1 MSCSEWRIISFEESG
16 LEIEDGD
23 RGKNYPKKSELL
35 PTGYCP
41 FLNNK
46 NVINDKITLDDVE
59 FITKEKDEILR
70 KGKIKVNDIVLTTRG
85 SVGNVGLF
93 HSGLRYKHAR
103 INSGMVIIRNNNDI
117 FNLKYLYQLLKSP
130 LMKNQYK
137 SMSTGTA
144 QPQLPIKDIKKL
156 ELIVPPLEEQ
166 EKIAN
171 ILSSLDDKIELNNDM
186 NKTLEEMAQSIFKR
200 WFVDFEF
207 PNEDGEPYKSS
218 GGEMVDSELGMIP
231 KGWKVDNLGSLI
243 KIQNGY
249 AFKSK
254 DLKDEGD
261 CRVIKIKNINDLKV
275 DINNTQYIEVDLSKK
290 IDKKYHLK
298 SNDIIIAMTGA
309 EVGKIGILP
318 QTENILYLNQRV
330 GKFVEN
336 KLGGKYY
343 ALCMLSSTDG
353 QSLLKNKAMG
363 SAQPNISSSAI
374 EEFRIVLPKEDILN
388 QFYKITNTMYE
399 KISRNNGNNIT
410 LNILRDTILPKLMSC
425 EISLNE

>member
-1 MSCSEWRIISFEESG
+1 MSCNEWKVYKLKDVCTKIGSGSTPRGGASVYREEGTTLIRSQNVYNNSFDYNG
-16 LEIEDGD
+16 LVFIDDSAADKLSNVELKKNDVLLNITGD
-23 RGKNYPKKSELL
+23 SVARCTIVPDKLL
-35 PTGYCP
+35 PARVNQHVCILRANT
-41 FLNNK
+41 
-46 NVINDKITLDDVE
+46 
-59 FITKEKDEILR
+59 EILHP
-70 KGKIKVNDIVLTTRG
+70 
-85 SVGNVGLF
+85 F
-93 HSGLRYKHAR
+93 Y
-103 INSGMVIIRNNNDI
+103 
-117 FNLKYLYQLLKSP
+117 LKSF
-130 LMKNQYK
+130 LVNSRMQKIMLSLAQ
-137 SMSTGTA
+137 SGGTRA
-144 QPQLPIKDIKKL
+144 ALTKGMIESFDIS
-156 ELIVPPLEEQ
+156 IPPLNEQ
-166 EKIAN
+166 NKIVD
-171 ILSSLDDKIELNNDM
+171 ILSSLDDKIELNHEM
-186 NKTLEEMAQSIFKR
+186 NKTLEEMAQSLFKR

-207 PNEDGEPYKSS
+207 PNEKGKPYKSS

-231 KGWKVDNLGSLI
+231 KGWKVDNLSSLI

-254 DLKDEGD
+254 DLKDEGY

-275 DINNTQYIEVDLSKK
+275 DINNTQYIEVDISKK

-343 ALCMLSSTDG
+343 TLCMLSSTDG
-353 QSLLKNKAMG
+353 QSLLKNKSMG

-374 EEFRIVLPKEDILN
+374 EEFRIVLPKEDILD
-388 QFYKITNTMYE
+388 QFYKITNPMYE

-410 LNILRDTILPKLMSC
+410 LNILRDTILPKLMSG